1 VVEVEVEVE
10 VGVGVGVEAPA
21 LNDYPN
27 RNGRN
32 GTGSNGRT
40 KTMLGRQIRRR
51 IGVLAA

>member
-1 VVEVEVEVE
+1 MEVE

-32 GTGSNGRT
+32 GTGSKHGRT
-40 KTMLGRQIRRR
+40 MTMLGRQIRRR